1 MKSTSIPLIISCVS
15 QHTGVAIAD
24 ILSGRRQAHLVRARH
39 IVMWICR
46 YYTAESLQSIASAL
60 HCRNHATVI
69 HGVTQIDNAIYCQRT
84 LGDSLHALAKSINK

>member
-1 MKSTSIPLIISCVS
+1 MKRTRIETIILQVS
-15 QHTGVAIAD
+15 KHTGVSPAD

-60 HCRNHATVI
+60 NCRNHATVI
-69 HGVTQIDNAIYCQRT
+69 HGTTQIDNAIYCERA
-84 LGDSLHALAKSINK
+84 LGDNLHALAKSIGK